1 MGDNLP
7 PRKKF
12 KKNIEN
18 CLMFYINDENI
29 NINNCTF
36 RHHSNSAFV
45 DIAKDKGRKSPFD
58 ENRYYI
64 KKI

>member
-7 PRKKF
+7 VKK
-12 KKNIEN
+12 KPKRNAEN
-18 CLMFYINDENI
+18 CLMFFINDENI
-29 NINNCTF
+29 NKCTF

-45 DIAKDKGRKSPFD
+45 DVAKDKGRKSPFD
-58 ENRYYI
+58 ENGYYI